1 MSQITGSVL
10 AVDSSQSK
18 GWQVLDRVLTHEGFA
33 WGCRA
38 PSLSIVVQG
47 RHISAGQR
55 KAVWQTLLDA
65 CPGLGEWADKEEDA
79 ELVWPQSVQWL
90 LTIWQHLQQAQGMAL
105 FESGRIVSRSVGV
118 VRCVVPVGHQG
129 HKAMTHLIQTTMRCL
144 QSHEDVTPNLEEG
157 THLDDG
163 LSRAVQALKALAEK
177 GSNVPRFVKAAVEL
191 GMPMM
196 VMPGG
201 VIQYGIGSKGRR
213 LDSSFT
219 DQTPV
224 IAAKLARNKMWTSAL
239 LKQAGLPVAP
249 HLLVPNADQAVKAA
263 HRLVFPVVVKPLD
276 LDGGVGVAAGLL
288 TDQEVRL
295 AFEAAKKKSSN
306 VLVEKHVFGKDY
318 RLTVFQD
325 EAVWTIERVPAAVVG
340 DGQSTVAQLVA
351 QVNSDPRRGNG
362 LHAPLKKLNLD
373 DEATGLLTKLG
384 LSADSVPALGTFVR
398 LRRTANVATGGMP
411 VAVQGQVHPDNARL
425 AVRAAQALGLDLA
438 GIDLL
443 IEDISR
449 SWLEQG
455 SNVAVCEVNG
465 QPNLGQTTSAHL
477 YGQLLKRL
485 VTGNG
490 RVPTILVMGA
500 EHPSKWLDG
509 FVSAFQ
515 RHGLRVGTAGPLGV
529 FVDGE
534 QYTTGDKMNL
544 LAAGT
549 TLSMSNRVDAIVVA
563 LTEDSVLKTGL
574 PWARYDVL
582 LLAGSHVPS
591 VTDQSEVS
599 KQQHPAY
606 LWMHHL
612 LPACD
617 GWVIASQTAGYRVN
631 DLEKVTKAQW
641 VEASGNQYD
650 VVAKTLELIFQTDQ
664 SNSSPYLNGEPSSV
678 RG

>member
-10 AVDSSQSK
+10 DGDSSQK
-18 GWQVLDRVLTHEGFA
+18 NGWQVQDRVLFHEGFA
-33 WGCRA
+33 LGCRS
-38 PSLSIVVQG
+38 PSVSIVVQG
-47 RHISAGQR
+47 RHISTGQR
-55 KAVWQTLLDA
+55 KALWQTLLVA

-90 LTIWQHLQQAQGMAL
+90 LTIWQHLQQAQGIAL
-105 FESGRIVSRSVGV
+105 FETGRIVSLSADV
-118 VRCVVPVGHQG
+118 VRCLVPVGHQG
-129 HKAMTHLIQTTMRCL
+129 HKAVTNLIQTTLRSL
-144 QSHEDVTPNLEEG
+144 QSHEDVMLNLEKVP
-157 THLDDG
+157 HVDDF
-163 LSRAVQALKALAEK
+163 LSRAAQDLKALAEK

-191 GMPMM
+191 GMPML

-263 HRLVFPVVVKPLD
+263 HHLGFPVVVKPVD
-276 LDGGVGVAAGLL
+276 LDGGVGVAAGLQ

-295 AFEAAKKKSSN
+295 AFDAAKKKAPN

-340 DGQSTVAQLVA
+340 DGESTVAELVA
-351 QVNSDPRRGNG
+351 QVNSDPRRGSG
-362 LHAPLKKLNLD
+362 LHAPLKRLILD
-373 DEATGLLTKLG
+373 DEASGLLNKLG

-411 VAVQGQVHPDNARL
+411 VAVQCQVHPDNARL

-443 IEDISR
+443 IEDVSR

-500 EHPSKWLDG
+500 EHPSDWLDG
-509 FVSAFQ
+509 FVSAFRQ
-515 RHGLRVGTAGPLGV
+515 HGLRVGTAGPLGV

-534 QYTTGDKMNL
+534 QYTTADKTSL

-549 TLSMSNRVDAIVVA
+549 TLSMSNKVDAIVVA
-563 LTEDSVLKTGL
+563 LTEDSVFKTGL

-582 LLAGSHVPS
+582 VLAGSHIPL
-591 VTDQSEVS
+591 VTDQRQVS
-599 KQQHPAY
+599 KQQHTAY
-606 LWMHHL
+606 LWLQHL

-617 GWVIASQTAGYRVN
+617 GWVIASRTAGYRVN
-631 DLEKVTKAQW
+631 ALEKLTSAEW
-641 VEASGNQYD
+641 IDADGTPYD
-650 VVAKTLELIFQTDQ
+650 IISNTLELIF
-664 SNSSPYLNGEPSSV
+664 SSLPKATAAPV
-678 RG
+678 